1 MKIVAN
7 RELCK
12 GHGQCELFAPDVFEV
27 DDDAL
32 VVLKTDTVADS
43 AASAVREA
51 ITHCPETAIWLE
63 QEFQQ
68 ETA

>member
-1 MKIVAN
+1 MRIVAS

-32 VVLKTDTVADS
+32 VFVKTPAVTGS
-43 AASAVREA
+43 AEETVREA
-51 ITHCPETAIWLE
+51 ISHCPESAIWAE
-63 QEFQQ
+63 Q

>member
-1 MKIVAN
+1 MRIAAN

-32 VVLKTDTVADS
+32 VVLKTDTVLGS
-43 AASAVREA
+43 AERDVREA
-51 ITHCPETAIWLE
+51 ISHCPESAILE
-63 QEFQQ
+63 R

>member
-1 MKIVAN
+1 MRIAVS
-7 RELCK
+7 RERCK

-32 VVLKTDTVADS
+32 VVLKIPVVTGS
-43 AASAVREA
+43 AEKDVREA
-51 ITHCPETAIWLE
+51 LRHCPEAAIFE
-63 QEFQQ
+63 

>member
-1 MKIVAN
+1 MRIVAS

-32 VVLKTDTVADS
+32 VVLKSDTVTGS
-43 AASAVREA
+43 AANAVREA
-51 ITHCPETAIWLE
+51 VSHCPESAIRAE
-63 QEFQQ
+63 QETEQ
-68 ETA
+68 ETT

>member
-1 MKIVAN
+1 MRIAVR

-32 VVLKTDTVADS
+32 VVLKADTVTGPAERD
-43 AASAVREA
+43 VREA
-51 ITHCPETAIWLE
+51 ISHCPESAIVE
-63 QEFQQ
+63 

>member
-1 MKIVAN
+1 MKIAAS

-12 GHGQCELFAPDVFEV
+12 GHGQCELFAPDTFEI

-32 VVLKTDTVADS
+32 VVLRAQTVIGS
-43 AASAVREA
+43 AEAAVREA
-51 ITHCPETAIWLE
+51 ISHCPEKAIWIEL
-63 QEFQQ
+63 

>member
-1 MKIVAN
+1 MKIVAS

-32 VVLKTDTVADS
+32 VTVKTPVIDPAQQE
-43 AASAVREA
+43 AVEEA
-51 ITHCPETAIWLE
+51 ITHCPESALSLA
-63 QEFQQ
+63 QE
-68 ETA
+68 

>member
-1 MKIVAN
+1 VKIAAS

-32 VVLKTDTVADS
+32 VTLKVTEIGPDQEK
-43 AASAVREA
+43 AVEEA
-51 ITHCPETAIWLE
+51 ISHCPESALKLVTD
-63 QEFQQ
+63 
-68 ETA
+68 

>member
-1 MKIVAN
+1 MRIAVR

-32 VVLKTDTVADS
+32 VVLKTS
-43 AASAVREA
+43 AVEESAEKTVREA
-51 ITHCPETAIWLE
+51 MSHCPEAAIFE
-63 QEFQQ
+63 

>member
-1 MKIVAN
+1 MKIAVS

-32 VVLKTDTVADS
+32 VVLK
-43 AASAVREA
+43 ASVVTGAGAEKEVREA
-51 ITHCPETAIWLE
+51 ISHCPEAAIFE
-63 QEFQQ
+63 EP
-68 ETA
+68 A

>member
-1 MKIVAN
+1 MKIVAS
-7 RELCK
+7 RERCK

-32 VVLKTDTVADS
+32 VVLKAGTVTGS
-43 AASAVREA
+43 TVGAVREA
-51 ITHCPETAIWLE
+51 ISHCPESAIWAE
-63 QEFQQ
+63 Q

>member
-1 MKIVAN
+1 MKIAVS

-27 DDDAL
+27 DDEAL
-32 VVLKTDTVADS
+32 VVLKTDTVTGPAEQD
-43 AASAVREA
+43 VREA
-51 ITHCPETAIWLE
+51 ITHCPESAI
-63 QEFQQ
+63 FAP

>member
-1 MKIVAN
+1 MRIVAS

-32 VVLKTDTVADS
+32 VVLKSDTVTGS
-43 AASAVREA
+43 GEKAVHEA
-51 ITHCPETAIWLE
+51 ISHCPESAIFE
-63 QEFQQ
+63 Q

>member
-1 MKIVAN
+1 MKIVAS

-27 DDDAL
+27 DDEAL
-32 VVLKTDTVADS
+32 VVLKTDTVTGS
-43 AASAVREA
+43 AEKDVREA
-51 ITHCPETAIWLE
+51 ISHCPETAIFE
-63 QEFQQ
+63 

>member
-1 MKIVAN
+1 VRIVAH

-32 VVLKTDTVADS
+32 VVLKTDTVTGS
-43 AASAVREA
+43 AEQDVREA
-51 ITHCPETAIWLE
+51 ISHCPEAAILE
-63 QEFQQ
+63 REP
-68 ETA
+68 A